1 MRGQFHTERL
11 YPARHGDLVREEM
24 NRNNKVPRIDMDP
37 RTQNAGLMLPLLQT
51 AILYQNLSKTV
62 TLLDIPQSISLSQG
76 TLMHP
81 NQSLKI
87 FSIPPLQTPFPSLEP
102 KSEAARAKVI
112 RAMGPNIEIEF
123 PSSLL
128 HEALEEIKGNFKV
141 KRDWCLP
148 RHLSKELLESA
159 QKLAKSGHEDH
170 IGDDKVTTVTKATEP
185 GLHVFST
192 FNGRQRKANS
202 KSRLVLARYT
212 VNRFPNELDIT
223 SIPVHN
229 PHPTPAQ
236 IMIESRATRHLVPPG
251 AVFYSGNIDDSSASD
266 FSIAAQS
273 FFSTPSASA
282 GPGQFDFVV
291 LDPPWNNRSAKRSR
305 RYDTMRQKRTPFD
318 SLQDML
324 GKHIAPQGLIA
335 CWITNRAVVR
345 KRALQAF
352 EAWGV
357 DLIEEW
363 AWLKTTATGIPMTE
377 IHGLLRKPY
386 EILLLGKHV
395 DLFIEKIDEK
405 RSSKYEIRK
414 KVIVAVPDL
423 HSRKPS
429 LKELVE
435 PLMPNPTEYRALEI
449 FGRHLTAG
457 WWSWG
462 NEAMKYN
469 CEGFWQRVDRSETN
483 GEAGLD
489 KGLQVGMNDESR

>member
-1 MRGQFHTERL
+1 
-11 YPARHGDLVREEM
+11 
-24 NRNNKVPRIDMDP
+24 MDSG
-37 RTQNAGLMLPLLQT
+37 TQNVVPVLPFPHT
-51 AILYQNLSKTV
+51 AILYQNPSKTV

-87 FSIPPLQTPFPSLEP
+87 SSTPPLQTPFQSLEP

-112 RAMGPNIEIEF
+112 RALGPNIEIGF

-128 HEALEEIKGNFKV
+128 HEALEEIKENFRV
-141 KRDWCLP
+141 KGDWCLP
-148 RHLSKELLESA
+148 RYLSKRLLESA
-159 QKLAKSGHEDH
+159 EKQAKRGHEGH
-170 IGDDKVTTVTKATEP
+170 IGDEEVINATKATEP

-192 FNGRQRKANS
+192 FNGRQRKVSS
-202 KSRLVLARYT
+202 KSRLVLGRSI
-212 VNRFPNELDIT
+212 VNRFPNELDIMY
-223 SIPVHN
+223 IPVHN

-236 IMIESRATRHLVPPG
+236 VLIETRATRHLVPPG
-251 AVFYSGNIDDSSASD
+251 AVCYSGNIDDSSASD

-273 FFSTPSASA
+273 FLSTPSASA
-282 GPGQFDFVV
+282 GPGQFDFIV
-291 LDPPWNNRSAKRSR
+291 LDPPWKNRSAKRSG
-305 RYDTMRQKRTPFD
+305 RYDTMHQKRTPFD

-324 GKHIAPQGLIA
+324 GKHIAPQGLVA
-335 CWITNRAVVR
+335 CWITNRVVVR
-345 KRALQAF
+345 TRALQAF
-352 EAWGV
+352 EAWSV
-357 DLIEEW
+357 DLMEEW

-395 DLFIEKIDEK
+395 DFFIGRRDEK

-414 KVIVAVPDL
+414 RVIVAVPDL

-429 LKELVE
+429 LKELIE
-435 PLMPNPTEYRALEI
+435 PLMPKSAEYRALEI

-469 CEGFWQRVDRSETN
+469 CEGFWQRVDRSRPN
-483 GEAGLD
+483 GEAGI
-489 KGLQVGMNDESR
+489 DEGFRAEMSD

>member
-1 MRGQFHTERL
+1 
-11 YPARHGDLVREEM
+11 
-24 NRNNKVPRIDMDP
+24 
-37 RTQNAGLMLPLLQT
+37 
-51 AILYQNLSKTV
+51 
-62 TLLDIPQSISLSQG
+62 
-76 TLMHP
+76 MHP

-87 FSIPPLQTPFPSLEP
+87 FSTPPLQTPFPSLEP

-112 RAMGPNIEIEF
+112 RAMGPNIEIGFF

-128 HEALEEIKGNFKV
+128 HEALEEIKENFKV
-141 KRDWCLP
+141 KGDWCLP
-148 RHLSKELLESA
+148 RHLSKRLHESA
-159 QKLAKSGHEDH
+159 QKQEKRGHEDH
-170 IGDDKVTTVTKATEP
+170 LGDEEVSNVMKATEP

-192 FNGRQRKANS
+192 FNGRQRKASS
-202 KSRLVLARYT
+202 KSRLVLGKST
-212 VNRFPNELDIT
+212 LNRFPNELEIMY
-223 SIPVHN
+223 IPVHN
-229 PHPTPAQ
+229 PHPTPTQ
-236 IMIESRATRHLVPPG
+236 IVIETKATRHLVPPG
-251 AVFYSGNIDDSSASD
+251 AVCYSGIIDDSSASD

-282 GPGQFDFVV
+282 GPGQFDFIVM
-291 LDPPWNNRSAKRSR
+291 DPPWNNRSAKRSGQ
-305 RYDTMRQKRTPFD
+305 YDTMHRKRTPLD

-335 CWITNRAVVR
+335 CWITNRAEAR
-345 KRALQAF
+345 TRALQAF

-363 AWLKTTATGIPMTE
+363 AWLKTTTTGIPMTE

-386 EILLLGKHV
+386 EILLLGKQI
-395 DLFIEKIDEK
+395 DFFIERRDEK

-414 KVIVAVPDL
+414 RVIVAVPDL

-429 LKELVE
+429 LKELIE
-435 PLMPNPTEYRALEI
+435 PLMPNPVEYRALEI

-462 NEAMKYN
+462 NEAMKHN
-469 CEGFWQRVDRSETN
+469 CEGFWQREDQSRPN

-489 KGLQVGMNDESR
+489 ECFHAEMND

>member
-1 MRGQFHTERL
+1 
-11 YPARHGDLVREEM
+11 
-24 NRNNKVPRIDMDP
+24 MDSK
-37 RTQNAGLMLPLLQT
+37 TQNVVPVLPLPQT
-51 AILYQNLSKTV
+51 AILYQNPSKTV

-87 FSIPPLQTPFPSLEP
+87 FSTPPLQTPFPSLEP

-112 RAMGPNIEIEF
+112 RAMGPNIEIGF

-128 HEALEEIKGNFKV
+128 HEALEEIKENFRV
-141 KRDWCLP
+141 KGDWCLP
-148 RHLSKELLESA
+148 RHLSKRLRESA
-159 QKLAKSGHEDH
+159 QKQAKRGHEDH
-170 IGDDKVTTVTKATEP
+170 LGDEEVSNVMKATEP
-185 GLHVFST
+185 RLHVFST
-192 FNGRQRKANS
+192 FNGRQRKASS
-202 KSRLVLARYT
+202 KSRLVLGKST
-212 VNRFPNELDIT
+212 LNRFPNELEIMY
-223 SIPVHN
+223 IPVHN
-229 PHPTPAQ
+229 PHPTPTQ
-236 IMIESRATRHLVPPG
+236 IVIETKATRHLVPPG
-251 AVFYSGNIDDSSASD
+251 AVCYSGNIDDSSASD

-282 GPGQFDFVV
+282 GPGQFDFIVM
-291 LDPPWNNRSAKRSR
+291 DPPWNNRSAKRSGQ
-305 RYDTMRQKRTPFD
+305 YDTMHQKRTPFD

-335 CWITNRAVVR
+335 CWITNMAEART
-345 KRALQAF
+345 RALQAF

-363 AWLKTTATGIPMTE
+363 AWLKTTTTGIPMTE

-386 EILLLGKHV
+386 EILLLGKQI
-395 DLFIEKIDEK
+395 DFFIERRDEK
-405 RSSKYEIRK
+405 RSSKYGIRK
-414 KVIVAVPDL
+414 RVIVAVPDL

-429 LKELVE
+429 LKELIE
-435 PLMPNPTEYRALEI
+435 PLMPNPAEYRALEI

-462 NEAMKYN
+462 NEAMKHN
-469 CEGFWQRVDRSETN
+469 CESFWQRVDRSRPD

-489 KGLQVGMNDESR
+489 ECFHAEMND

>member
-1 MRGQFHTERL
+1 
-11 YPARHGDLVREEM
+11 
-24 NRNNKVPRIDMDP
+24 MDS
-37 RTQNAGLMLPLLQT
+37 RTQNAVPVLPIPQT
-51 AILYQNLSKTV
+51 AILYQNPSKTV
-62 TLLDIPQSISLSQG
+62 TLLDIPQSISLCQG

-87 FSIPPLQTPFPSLEP
+87 FSTPPLQTPFASLEP

-112 RAMGPNIEIEF
+112 RAMGPNIEIGF

-128 HEALEEIKGNFKV
+128 HEALEEIKGNTKV
-141 KRDWCLP
+141 KGDWCLP
-148 RHLSKELLESA
+148 RHFSKELLESA
-159 QKLAKSGHEDH
+159 QKQAKPGHEDH
-170 IGDDKVTTVTKATEP
+170 IGDKQVSNVMKATEP

-192 FNGRQRKANS
+192 FNGCQRVASS
-202 KSRLVLARYT
+202 KSRVVLARST
-212 VNRFPNELDIT
+212 VNRFPNELEIMY
-223 SIPVHN
+223 IPVHN

-236 IMIESRATRHLVPPG
+236 IVIGTRAAQHLVPPG
-251 AVFYSGNIDDSSASD
+251 AVCYSGNIDDSSASD

-282 GPGQFDFVV
+282 GPGQFDFIV
-291 LDPPWNNRSAKRSR
+291 LDPPWNNRSAKRSG
-305 RYDTMRQKRTPFD
+305 RYATMRQKRTPFD

-335 CWITNRAVVR
+335 CWITNRAVAR
-345 KRALQAF
+345 TRALQAF

-386 EILLLGKHV
+386 EILLLGKQV
-395 DLFIEKIDEK
+395 DCFVERVDEK
-405 RSSKYEIRK
+405 RSSKSEIRK
-414 KVIVAVPDL
+414 RVIVAVPDL

-435 PLMPNPTEYRALEI
+435 PLMLNPAEYRALEI

-462 NEAMKYN
+462 NEAMKHN
-469 CEGFWQRVDRSETN
+469 CEGFWQIVD
-483 GEAGLD
+483 
-489 KGLQVGMNDESR
+489 

>member
-1 MRGQFHTERL
+1 
-11 YPARHGDLVREEM
+11 
-24 NRNNKVPRIDMDP
+24 MDSK
-37 RTQNAGLMLPLLQT
+37 TQNVVPVLPLPQT
-51 AILYQNLSKTV
+51 AILYQNPSKTV

-87 FSIPPLQTPFPSLEP
+87 FSTPPLQTPFPSLEP

-112 RAMGPNIEIEF
+112 RAMGPNIDIGF

-128 HEALEEIKGNFKV
+128 HEALEEIKENFRV
-141 KRDWCLP
+141 KGDWCLP
-148 RHLSKELLESA
+148 RHLSKRLLESA
-159 QKLAKSGHEDH
+159 QKQAKRGHEDH
-170 IGDDKVTTVTKATEP
+170 LGDEEVSNVMKATEP

-192 FNGRQRKANS
+192 FNGRQRKASS
-202 KSRLVLARYT
+202 KSRLVLGKST
-212 VNRFPNELDIT
+212 LNRFPNELEIMY
-223 SIPVHN
+223 IPVHN
-229 PHPTPAQ
+229 PHPTPTQ
-236 IMIESRATRHLVPPG
+236 IVIETKATRHLVPPG
-251 AVFYSGNIDDSSASD
+251 AVCYSGNIDDSSASD

-282 GPGQFDFVV
+282 GPGQFDFIVM
-291 LDPPWNNRSAKRSR
+291 DPPWNNRSAKRSGQ
-305 RYDTMRQKRTPFD
+305 YDTMHQKRTPFD

-335 CWITNRAVVR
+335 CWITNRAEAR
-345 KRALQAF
+345 TRALQAF

-363 AWLKTTATGIPMTE
+363 AWLKTTTTGIPMTE

-386 EILLLGKHV
+386 EILLLGKQINF
-395 DLFIEKIDEK
+395 FIERRDEK
-405 RSSKYEIRK
+405 RSSKYGIRK
-414 KVIVAVPDL
+414 RVIVAVPDL

-429 LKELVE
+429 LKELIE
-435 PLMPNPTEYRALEI
+435 PLMPNPAEYRALEI

-462 NEAMKYN
+462 NEAMKHN
-469 CEGFWQRVDRSETN
+469 CESFWQRVDRSRPN

-489 KGLQVGMNDESR
+489 E

>member
-1 MRGQFHTERL
+1 
-11 YPARHGDLVREEM
+11 
-24 NRNNKVPRIDMDP
+24 MDS
-37 RTQNAGLMLPLLQT
+37 RTQNVVPVLPLPHT
-51 AILYQNLSKTV
+51 AILHQNPSKTV

-87 FSIPPLQTPFPSLEP
+87 SSTPPLQTPFPSLEP

-112 RAMGPNIEIEF
+112 RALGPNIEIGF

-128 HEALEEIKGNFKV
+128 HEALEEIKENFRV
-141 KRDWCLP
+141 KGDWCLP
-148 RHLSKELLESA
+148 RYLPKRLLESA
-159 QKLAKSGHEDH
+159 EKQAKRGHEGH
-170 IGDDKVTTVTKATEP
+170 VGDEEVSNAMKATEP

-192 FNGRQRKANS
+192 FNGRQRKVSS
-202 KSRLVLARYT
+202 KSRLVLGRST
-212 VNRFPNELDIT
+212 VNRFPNELELMYIL
-223 SIPVHN
+223 VHN

-236 IMIESRATRHLVPPG
+236 VLIETRATRHLVPPG
-251 AVFYSGNIDDSSASD
+251 AVCYSGNIDDSSASD

-273 FFSTPSASA
+273 FLSTPSASA
-282 GPGQFDFVV
+282 GPGQFDFIV
-291 LDPPWNNRSAKRSR
+291 LDPPWNNRSAKRSG
-305 RYDTMRQKRTPFD
+305 RYDTMHQKRTPFD

-324 GKHIAPQGLIA
+324 GKHIAPQGLVA
-335 CWITNRAVVR
+335 CWITNRVVVR
-345 KRALQAF
+345 TRALQAF
-352 EAWGV
+352 EAWSV
-357 DLIEEW
+357 DLMEEW

-386 EILLLGKHV
+386 EILLLGKQV
-395 DLFIEKIDEK
+395 DFFIGRRDEK

-414 KVIVAVPDL
+414 RVIVAVPDL

-429 LKELVE
+429 LKELIE
-435 PLMPNPTEYRALEI
+435 PLMPNSAEYRALEI

-469 CEGFWQRVDRSETN
+469 CEGFWQRVDRSRPN
-483 GEAGLD
+483 GEAGI
-489 KGLQVGMNDESR
+489 DEGFRAEMSD

>member
-1 MRGQFHTERL
+1 
-11 YPARHGDLVREEM
+11 
-24 NRNNKVPRIDMDP
+24 MDSK
-37 RTQNAGLMLPLLQT
+37 TQNVIPVLPLPHT
-51 AILYQNLSKTV
+51 AILYQNPSKTV

-87 FSIPPLQTPFPSLEP
+87 FSTPPLQTPFPSLEP

-112 RAMGPNIEIEF
+112 RAMGPNIEIGF

-128 HEALEEIKGNFKV
+128 HEALEEIKENFKV
-141 KRDWCLP
+141 KGSWCLP
-148 RHLSKELLESA
+148 RHLSKRLPESA
-159 QKLAKSGHEDH
+159 QKHAKRGHEDH
-170 IGDDKVTTVTKATEP
+170 LGDEEVSNMMKATEP
-185 GLHVFST
+185 GLHVLST
-192 FNGRQRKANS
+192 FNGRQRKASS
-202 KSRLVLARYT
+202 KNRLVLGRST
-212 VNRFPNELDIT
+212 LNMFPNELEIMY
-223 SIPVHN
+223 IPVHN
-229 PHPTPAQ
+229 PHPTPTQ
-236 IMIESRATRHLVPPG
+236 IVIETKATRHFVPPG
-251 AVFYSGNIDDSSASD
+251 AVCYSGNINDYSASD

-282 GPGQFDFVV
+282 GPGQFDFIVM
-291 LDPPWNNRSAKRSR
+291 DPPWNNRSAKRSG
-305 RYDTMRQKRTPFD
+305 RYDTMHQKRTPFD

-335 CWITNRAVVR
+335 CWITNRAEAR
-345 KRALQAF
+345 TRALQAF

-357 DLIEEW
+357 DLMEEW
-363 AWLKTTATGIPMTE
+363 AWLKTTANGIPMTE

-386 EILLLGKHV
+386 EILLLGKQI
-395 DLFIEKIDEK
+395 DFFTERRDEK

-414 KVIVAVPDL
+414 RVIVAVPDL

-429 LKELVE
+429 LKELIE
-435 PLMPNPTEYRALEI
+435 PLMPNPAEYRALEI

-462 NEAMKYN
+462 NEAMKHN
-469 CEGFWQRVDRSETN
+469 CEHFWQRVDRSRPN

-489 KGLQVGMNDESR
+489 EDFHAEMND